1 MPLEQD
7 LLGTPS
13 LLAAVRAAAAS
24 WRSGILAERSKQA
37 LSRVRDRVNPTP
49 TPTPTPTPNPS
60 PTPNP
65 NPNRNLTP
73 DPDPNPNPNPNQA
86 LKHEEA
92 RRLRDELGPTSAE
105 VTRTRTRTLTSS
117 QTVNLALTPN

>member
-24 WRSGILAERSKQA
+24 WRSGILEERSKQA
-37 LSRVRDRVNPTP
+37 L
-49 TPTPTPTPNPS
+49 
-60 PTPNP
+60 
-65 NPNRNLTP
+65 
-73 DPDPNPNPNPNQA
+73 
-86 LKHEEA
+86 KHAEA

-105 VTRTRTRTLTSS
+105 VTLSPT
-117 QTVNLALTPN
+117 LALS